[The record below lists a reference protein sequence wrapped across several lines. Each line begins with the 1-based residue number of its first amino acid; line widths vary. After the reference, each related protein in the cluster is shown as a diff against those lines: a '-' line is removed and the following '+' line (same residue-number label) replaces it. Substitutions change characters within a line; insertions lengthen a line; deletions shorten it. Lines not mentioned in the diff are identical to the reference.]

1 MKQLFIA
8 YLFKLRHDIT
18 FKITLIVGAALA
30 VFMSLLYF
38 GLSFLIEASMVS
50 GEMMVVSSLSPVQN
64 FGIAVPVNLITFTV
78 LEFNQ
83 GGIRNK
89 IIGGHS
95 KAKIYTSL
103 FLNGL
108 VFTFVLMTIYVLLN
122 LAFGSAF
129 GAILNNVHPEYQPAT
144 GIYGE
149 YYILK
154 MIILAVVCYI
164 SIVSFTVFF
173 STLFRNIGPTI
184 PVVIIGLIFCYLGGS
199 IISLAGVENETLLW
213 VGRIIDPL
221 YCLGA
226 SENVM
231 EAMSGGGA
239 VMSTD
244 IKLETF
250 YSGIGSNIFYTI
262 LFFVFGLLIFKK
274 RDIK

>member
-1 MKQLFIA
+1 MKQLFIS

-18 FKITLIVGAALA
+18 FKITLIVCAALA

-50 GEMMVVSSLSPVQN
+50 GEMMVVTSLSPVQN

-95 KAKIYTSL
+95 KGKIYTSI

-108 VFTFVLMTIYVLLN
+108 IFSFVLMTIYVLLN
-122 LAFGSAF
+122 FAFGSAF
-129 GAILNNVHPEYQPAT
+129 GAILNNIHPEYQAAT

-173 STLFRNIGPTI
+173 STLFRNIGPSI
-184 PVVIIGLIFCYLGGS
+184 PVVIISLMFCYLAGS

-226 SENVM
+226 SENIM
-231 EAMSGGGA
+231 EASGGA
-239 VMSTD
+239 TIMTTD
-244 IKLETF
+244 IKNETF
-250 YSGIGSNIFYTI
+250 YSGIASNIFYATI
-262 LFFVFGLLIFKK
+262 FFIGGLVIFKK